1 MPHGV
6 LDSKFKL
13 YSFILDVPIEGEIE
27 KTSGQYLGLI
37 VMVIDISWFEFK
49 SGIFIG
55 LYLYLCSCEELR
67 LLVS

>member
-27 KTSGQYLGLI
+27 KISGQYLGLI
-37 VMVIDISWFEFK
+37 VMVIDIP
-49 SGIFIG
+49 
-55 LYLYLCSCEELR
+55 
-67 LLVS
+67 

>member
-1 MPHGV
+1 MTFLSFFFALVLLAMPHGV

-37 VMVIDISWFEFK
+37 VMVIDIP
-49 SGIFIG
+49 
-55 LYLYLCSCEELR
+55 
-67 LLVS
+67 